1 MRVFILVV
9 VLPLIIRIVRG
20 PRSQT
25 PSTAGIGADNLEV
38 WLIRLCPAIEM
49 VGFMCMSF
57 AKTTNQYYASGALAA
72 MGGLGPPILQSALTK
87 HVAKEEVGRL
97 LGALSLLGSISRV
110 VSPTVL
116 NLLYSFTV
124 ATVPQ
129 TIFYVLSGAMCTG
142 FLLSWGVRA
151 HGMNLLQREVANE

>member
-1 MRVFILVV
+1 
-9 VLPLIIRIVRG
+9 
-20 PRSQT
+20 
-25 PSTAGIGADNLEV
+25 
-38 WLIRLCPAIEM
+38 
-49 VGFMCMSF
+49 MCMSF
-57 AKTTNQYYASGALAA
+57 ANTTNQYYASGALAA

-110 VSPTVL
+110 VSPLVL

-129 TIFYVLSGAMCTG
+129 TIFYVLSGAMFTG
-142 FLLSWGVRA
+142 FILSWGVKA
-151 HGMNLLQREVANE
+151 HGTNLPRGWLISSEGGWG